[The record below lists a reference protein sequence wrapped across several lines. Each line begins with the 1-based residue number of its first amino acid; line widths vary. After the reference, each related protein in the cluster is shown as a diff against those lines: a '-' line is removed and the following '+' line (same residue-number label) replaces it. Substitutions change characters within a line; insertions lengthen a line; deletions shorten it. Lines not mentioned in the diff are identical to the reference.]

1 LSLITTIKS
10 FFTDTRYRHFR
21 DVFWFAVI
29 TLSIHYAYRF
39 WANGLGYAP
48 VRPLMLDLQNALTSL
63 VFHQSAWVNEHLL
76 NLSFRVSGQTMTFAN
91 GSWIAI
97 NNSCAGDKQ
106 ILQFMLLLLIY
117 PGPWRRKL
125 WYIPLGMVLIH
136 LTNILRIV
144 LLSLV
149 SVNWPEL
156 WHSAHDTVL
165 RAMFY
170 VVILVLWV
178 VWTEKVKDAKCKMQ
192 NAKSE
197 I

>member
-1 LSLITTIKS
+1 MSPFTSIKS
-10 FFTDTRYRHFR
+10 FFTDARYRHFR

-29 TLSIHYAYRF
+29 TLSIHFAYRY

-48 VRPLMLDLQNALTSL
+48 VQPLMQDLQNALTSV

-91 GSWIAI
+91 DSWITI

-125 WYIPLGMVLIH
+125 WYIPLGMVIIH
-136 LTNILRIV
+136 FTNVLRIV

-149 SVNWPEL
+149 SVYRPEW
-156 WHSAHDTVL
+156 WHTAHDTVL

-170 VVILVLWV
+170 VVILGLWV
-178 VWTEKVKDAKCKMQ
+178 VWTEWGEKAKCKM
-192 NAKSE
+192 
-197 I
+197 